1 MLPGGCDYSGIQF
14 GKSAA
19 SIPKL
24 FNYSLSLLCQGTR
37 ELISAEKCSH
47 PHAFL
52 GKKMQNL
59 RCKSTLESRRE
70 DRVWFGQNY
79 WQHLQHP
86 PSAGDRFRPQF
97 HPLIGCKCPAFILM
111 LSPLIPDVSLGC
123 GVWNN
128 FSQLPPK
135 APGFGIVVLQKLFSR
150 LFQWFLENR
159 ARILGK
165 FQLGSA
171 PAHIWPSREL
181 SMKWWEAQDEVSEDA
196 GVTGED
202 FGWHSPVYHWHSHGN
217 FHRSFTKAGSAVL

>member
-1 MLPGGCDYSGIQF
+1 MSGNTGTHFCWEMFPSSRIFREKNAEFKMQIHLGVMQGRQGLVWAELLAAF
-14 GKSAA
+14 AA
-19 SIPKL
+19 SSFCRRL
-24 FNYSLSLLCQGTR
+24 F
-37 ELISAEKCSH
+37 
-47 PHAFL
+47 P
-52 GKKMQNL
+52 
-59 RCKSTLESRRE
+59 
-70 DRVWFGQNY
+70 
-79 WQHLQHP
+79 
-86 PSAGDRFRPQF
+86 PQF

-159 ARILGK
+159 AQILRK

-181 SMKWWEAQDEVSEDA
+181 SMKWWEAQDEVSGDA